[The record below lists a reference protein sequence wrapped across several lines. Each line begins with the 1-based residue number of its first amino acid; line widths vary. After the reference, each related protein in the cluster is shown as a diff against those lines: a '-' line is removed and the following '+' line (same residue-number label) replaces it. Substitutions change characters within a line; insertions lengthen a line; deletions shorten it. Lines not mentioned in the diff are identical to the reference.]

1 MYERIREGYE
11 TLRGVPV
18 WKNHERQGGVIFGP
32 FSLTAINEQ
41 SMIEM
46 YTNRQINKILLKI
59 GKQSSKMK
67 LKPEMKLQ

>member
-32 FSLTAINEQ
+32 FSLTAVNEQ

-46 YTNRQINKILLKI
+46 YTNRQINKILL
-59 GKQSSKMK
+59 
-67 LKPEMKLQ
+67 